1 MSIWDPF
8 NQNVKRPWGASSH
21 SVIEDDPYLQNLY
34 EMTKEQD
41 KKLFDSLLYVEETGN
56 LFTSDERADNLDKI
70 REHLL
75 EISTGMDKMAGA
87 DLKQKIV
94 FSALLLQTMRVYA
107 KVNKMHEELLA
118 DGKLLGHGKNVQNIW
133 IFYKV
138 WSTNVF

>member
-8 NQNVKRPWGASSH
+8 NQNVKRPLGASSH

-118 DGKLLGHGKNVQNIW
+118 DGK
-133 IFYKV
+133 
-138 WSTNVF
+138 

>member
-8 NQNVKRPWGASSH
+8 NKNFKGTWKVSPQ
-21 SVIEDDPYLQNLY
+21 SVIEDDPYLANLY

-56 LFTSDERADNLDKI
+56 LFTSDERADNLNKI

-75 EISTGMDKMAGA
+75 EISAGMGKLDGA
-87 DLKQKIV
+87 DLKHKIV
-94 FSALLLQTMRVYA
+94 FSALLLQTMRVYD

-118 DGKLLGHGKNVQNIW
+118 DGK
-133 IFYKV
+133 
-138 WSTNVF
+138 